1 MILKM
6 RENHLHNDHLGT
18 LRQTTGASR
27 VAGASRVFTAFGERL
42 PGSVTD
48 RFGYVG
54 AWGYEA
60 ATSNTPGDPYVTG
73 FPFLHVGARYYDPS
87 SGRFLQRDPIGIN
100 GGINVFEYVESSP
113 TTLIDPS
120 GEIPW
125 PNRGWI
131 RYGPSRP
138 RGAPTSG
145 RRLAFRYGTHNPHI
159 WGWRGGAIFGGLT
172 AGSATAGYLAGR
184 GIDNLFG
191 YWNNGYRISD
201 GLADWLFCSRH
212 GSNYDPWGQ

>member
-1 MILKM
+1 M
-6 RENHLHNDHLGT
+6 LGT
-18 LRQTTGASR
+18 TRLMSNPSGASIEP
-27 VAGASRVFTAFGERL
+27 AIFTAFGE
-42 PGSVTD
+42 PISMPNVTD
-48 RFGYVG
+48 LTRYGFVG
-54 AWGYEA
+54 AWEYQAHEGV
-60 ATSNTPGDPYVTG
+60 PY
-73 FPFLHVGARYYDPS
+73 LHLGARYYDPS